1 MPRKTPVKKR
11 TDTRRAF
18 GAPRRLPSGR
28 WQARYTGPDLQ
39 MHRAPYTFDTKDSA
53 VAWLDSERKSIDR
66 GDWTSP
72 ADRERSAIEAAA
84 AAAREAEHR
93 NAIRF
98 GTYAERVISTKAKA
112 NGEPLAWRT
121 RESYHYLLREHL
133 TDFHDVPVTDIT
145 ETMVTDW
152 YQSVSGV
159 RPIGKQNPGKLRQ
172 VAEVPTAR
180 IRAYEVLRMVL
191 NRAVREHLIDRPP
204 CTLEKIRVAPVH
216 ETVVISPA
224 EIEKLANAMPPEL
237 ALTVHLAA
245 WCGLRRSE
253 IFELRRRDLTAEC
266 TTVSVSRKV
275 QRRGRQTVIDRPK
288 SGSTGKVVIPRHVRP
303 LVEQHLTDHVGPAAN
318 SLLFPDPETGE
329 AYREYGYRK
338 HWRAATAAIGRPALR
353 PHELRATAATLALI
367 AGATFTEVQAR
378 LRHKTPDAALRYQRQ
393 LDGRDE
399 QVAEL
404 LSQLAEG
411 ST

>member
-1 MPRKTPVKKR
+1 MPRKMPVKKR

-28 WQARYTGPDLQ
+28 WQARYTGPDLR

-53 VAWLDSERKSIDR
+53 VAWLDSERKAIDR
-66 GDWTSP
+66 GDWSSP
-72 ADRERSAIEAAA
+72 ADRERAAKNA
-84 AAAREAEHR
+84 AVAAAREAEHR
-93 NAIRF
+93 NATRF
-98 GTYAERVISTKAKA
+98 GTYAERVISTKVKA

-121 RESYHYLLREHL
+121 RESYRYLLREHL
-133 TDFHDVPVTDIT
+133 APFHDIPIPEIT

-152 YQSVSGV
+152 YQGVAGV
-159 RPIGKQNPGKLRQ
+159 RPLGEKKTH
-172 VAEVPTAR
+172 VPTAR

-191 NRAVREHLIDRPP
+191 NRAVREHLIDRTP
-204 CTLEKIRVAPVH
+204 CTLEKIRVEPVH
-216 ETVVISPA
+216 ETVVISPT

-253 IFELRRRDLTAEC
+253 IFELRRRDLTTEC
-266 TTVSVSRKV
+266 TTVSVTRKV

-288 SGSTGKVVIPRHVRP
+288 SGSTGKVVIPRHIRP
-303 LVEQHLTDHVGPAAN
+303 LVEQHLTDHVGSAAN

-338 HWRAATAAIGRPALR
+338 HWQTATAAIGRPALR

-367 AGATFTEVQAR
+367 AGATFTEVQTR